1 MSTKLKIAAAVAAAV
16 LLSACT
22 SPKHEPMPLVKFT
35 PSMEVTEVWSKGL
48 SSAEGF
54 LVPAVYDDMVFAAGG
69 KTLTRLNART
79 GETEWSVSFNSP
91 ITGGVGSDGY
101 VTAVGLWDG
110 NLEVVDAE
118 GKVSWEKKLTT
129 ELASPPV
136 VSHGL
141 VIARTMDTRVSA
153 FEASSGELQWTYQRS
168 QPALTVRLPTRM
180 LAHDNFLLVGQ
191 PNGHIVILDIASG
204 KPMFEFQVAQAKGVT
219 EVERLVDVVGA
230 PAFSDNLVCAAAFQ
244 GAVTCVDSTNG
255 QTRWTQKIDAVA
267 GPAIDEDNVYAVSVN
282 GEVQAFYRESGE
294 QRWSNKTM
302 LYRGLSAPVVFPG
315 AVAVG
320 DEDGYVHFLS
330 PRTGEEMARVRLSGP
345 IVTQAQPFSAGAI
358 FQTSKGDVAY
368 LSNR

>member
-1 MSTKLKIAAAVAAAV
+1 
-16 LLSACT
+16 
-22 SPKHEPMPLVKFT
+22 
-35 PSMEVTEVWSKGL
+35 
-48 SSAEGF
+48 
-54 LVPAVYDDMVFAAGG
+54 MVFAAGG

-191 PNGHIVILDIASG
+191 PNGHIVILILPPENRCLNS
-204 KPMFEFQVAQAKGVT
+204 K
-219 EVERLVDVVGA
+219 
-230 PAFSDNLVCAAAFQ
+230 
-244 GAVTCVDSTNG
+244 
-255 QTRWTQKIDAVA
+255 
-267 GPAIDEDNVYAVSVN
+267 
-282 GEVQAFYRESGE
+282 
-294 QRWSNKTM
+294 
-302 LYRGLSAPVVFPG
+302 
-315 AVAVG
+315 
-320 DEDGYVHFLS
+320 S
-330 PRTGEEMARVRLSGP
+330 PKRKA
-345 IVTQAQPFSAGAI
+345 
-358 FQTSKGDVAY
+358 
-368 LSNR
+368 

>member
-16 LLSACT
+16 LLSACS
-22 SPKHEPMPLVKFT
+22 SPKHEPMALVKFT

-191 PNGHIVILDIASG
+191 PNGHIVILDIASDR
-204 KPMFEFQVAQAKGVT
+204 KS
-219 EVERLVDVVGA
+219 VV
-230 PAFSDNLVCAAAFQ
+230 
-244 GAVTCVDSTNG
+244 
-255 QTRWTQKIDAVA
+255 
-267 GPAIDEDNVYAVSVN
+267 
-282 GEVQAFYRESGE
+282 
-294 QRWSNKTM
+294 
-302 LYRGLSAPVVFPG
+302 
-315 AVAVG
+315 
-320 DEDGYVHFLS
+320 
-330 PRTGEEMARVRLSGP
+330 
-345 IVTQAQPFSAGAI
+345 
-358 FQTSKGDVAY
+358 
-368 LSNR
+368 

>member
-16 LLSACT
+16 LLSACS
-22 SPKHEPMPLVKFT
+22 SPKHEPMPLVNFT

-79 GETEWSVSFNSP
+79 GETEWSVSFDSP

-153 FEASSGELQWTYQRS
+153 FEASSGELQWTYQKS

-204 KPMFEFQVAQAKGVT
+204 KPVFEFQVAQAKGVT

-230 PAFSDNLVCAAAFQ
+230 PAFSENLVCAAAFQ

-255 QTRWTQKIDAVA
+255 QTKWTQKIDAVA

-302 LYRGLSAPVVFPG
+302 LYRGVSAPVVFPG
-315 AVAVG
+315 AVAG
-320 DEDGYVHFLS
+320 GEEDG
-330 PRTGEEMARVRLSGP
+330 
-345 IVTQAQPFSAGAI
+345 
-358 FQTSKGDVAY
+358 
-368 LSNR
+368 

>member
-1 MSTKLKIAAAVAAAV
+1 MLPLLVKLGRRLASCAYDQSAGRRHRNQIKFFTQGIIHEYKTQDCGRSRCAV
-16 LLSACT
+16 LLSACS

-204 KPMFEFQVAQAKGVT
+204 NRCLNSK
-219 EVERLVDVVGA
+219 
-230 PAFSDNLVCAAAFQ
+230 
-244 GAVTCVDSTNG
+244 
-255 QTRWTQKIDAVA
+255 
-267 GPAIDEDNVYAVSVN
+267 
-282 GEVQAFYRESGE
+282 
-294 QRWSNKTM
+294 
-302 LYRGLSAPVVFPG
+302 
-315 AVAVG
+315 
-320 DEDGYVHFLS
+320 S
-330 PRTGEEMARVRLSGP
+330 PKRKA
-345 IVTQAQPFSAGAI
+345 
-358 FQTSKGDVAY
+358 
-368 LSNR
+368 

>member
-16 LLSACT
+16 LLSACS
-22 SPKHEPMPLVKFT
+22 SPKHDPGCGEFT

-302 LYRGLSAPVVFPG
+302 LYRGLSAPGRIPG
-315 AVAVG
+315 RRG
-320 DEDGYVHFLS
+320 C
-330 PRTGEEMARVRLSGP
+330 R
-345 IVTQAQPFSAGAI
+345 
-358 FQTSKGDVAY
+358 
-368 LSNR
+368 